1 MAGMIV
7 YGICIFVANFQLA
20 INFNVHTWHGIVMLW
35 LGVIAYFLFYGLA
48 ALVFKG
54 EINHLFEPTWAMPM
68 TYVVTFFCVI
78 QVFIFE
84 KAYNNFSKI
93 MKDKREEKEQFE

>member
-20 INFNVHTWHGIVMLW
+20 INFNVHTWHGIVMLS

-54 EINHLFEPTWAMPM
+54 EINHLFEPTWTMPI

-78 QVFIFE
+78 QVYLFE
-84 KAYNNFSKI
+84 KAYYNLKKMINESKE
-93 MKDKREEKEQFE
+93 DKE